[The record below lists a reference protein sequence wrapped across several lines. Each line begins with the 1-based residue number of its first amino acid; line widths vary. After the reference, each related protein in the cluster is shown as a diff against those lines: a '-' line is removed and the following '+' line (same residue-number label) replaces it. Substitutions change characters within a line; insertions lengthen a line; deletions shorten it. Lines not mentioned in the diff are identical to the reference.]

1 MFEQILNMVKD
12 HIGNDPQLSAAIPA
26 DQQEAV
32 HNEIATHLANSIPA
46 GTDPNAGGLGGLLS
60 SIEGGLQGGGIANM
74 IEGGLV
80 STLASKFGLPP
91 EVTGAVSA
99 ALPGLIAKF
108 TQKPA

>member
-46 GTDPNAGGLGGLLS
+46 GADTSNGLGGLLS
-60 SIEGGLQGGGIANM
+60 SVESGLAGGGLTSM

-91 EVTGAVSA
+91 AVTGAVTA